1 MRVLVLIYVSIAL
14 ACGQSSTGEIR
25 LQVKDASGAGAEA
38 SGSIQGLATGVHRDF
53 RTDAQGMHTFTAIPF
68 GVYRIEVLRQ
78 GFAPQSIHVDVHSE
92 VPVRQTV
99 TLSVAGIEI
108 SVVVR
113 DSETLVNPEAT
124 SAAQFVGPDQLK
136 NRPASAP
143 GRSLIDLVN
152 AQPGWLLEANGI
164 LHPRGS
170 EYNVQYVIDGIPVYD
185 NRSPAFSQSL
195 GIDEFESMSM
205 RTASFPAEFGRSLGG
220 VVEIKTNHDAV
231 PGLHGQVS
239 LQGGSFNERSGF
251 ASLQY
256 GRGGNSLGFSGEG
269 FMTDRYLDPPVQQNF
284 TNHGSGGSYSA
295 RFDHNWSAADWTRVY
310 LSSHHS
316 GFLVPN
322 EQLQQTNGQRQDR
335 SGDERLGQV
344 SHTHLFSQRV
354 LVQLRGMVRDTSATL
369 RSNNLS
375 TPILPA
381 QDRGFRE
388 GYFGGSISFIR
399 GAHEFK
405 AGADAIFDSIH
416 EDFSYRIIAY
426 TLNGVRIFESDLP
439 PTFRFTSQRNGRQQ
453 SAFVQDQWHKGRFT
467 LTAGWRFDRYRIVA
481 DETAG
486 SPRFGAAY
494 SIPKAGL
501 VLRTSYDR
509 IFQPPAIENLLLA
522 STDLVGQLGREG
534 AFLPLRSARGNY
546 FEAGFAKSLFGK
558 LRLDASWY
566 LRKVDGFSDDSLL
579 LNTGVSFPI
588 AFSRARIHGFETK
601 IEMPR
606 WGRFSGFFSYSN
618 LLGKGELPLAG
629 GLFLGHDVASLV
641 QDAGSFPITQD
652 QRNSLRGRVRVELH
666 PRLWFAVASAYN
678 SGLPFEIDGPINE
691 AFIQQQYGD
700 QIISKVN
707 FDRGRVRSSASFD
720 LSVGVNVYEFE
731 RRSVRF
737 QGDVFNLFDRLNLIN
752 FAGVLSGT
760 ALQAG
765 RNFAFR
771 LNATF

>member
-1 MRVLVLIYVSIAL
+1 M
-14 ACGQSSTGEIR
+14 
-25 LQVKDASGAGAEA
+25 
-38 SGSIQGLATGVHRDF
+38 
-53 RTDAQGMHTFTAIPF
+53 
-68 GVYRIEVLRQ
+68 
-78 GFAPQSIHVDVHSE
+78 
-92 VPVRQTV
+92 
-99 TLSVAGIEI
+99 
-108 SVVVR
+108 
-113 DSETLVNPEAT
+113 
-124 SAAQFVGPDQLK
+124 
-136 NRPASAP
+136 
-143 GRSLIDLVN
+143 
-152 AQPGWLLEANGI
+152 
-164 LHPRGS
+164 
-170 EYNVQYVIDGIPVYD
+170 
-185 NRSPAFSQSL
+185 
-195 GIDEFESMSM
+195 
-205 RTASFPAEFGRSLGG
+205 
-220 VVEIKTNHDAV
+220 
-231 PGLHGQVS
+231 
-239 LQGGSFNERSGF
+239 
-251 ASLQY
+251 
-256 GRGGNSLGFSGEG
+256 
-269 FMTDRYLDPPVQQNF
+269 
-284 TNHGSGGSYSA
+284 
-295 RFDHNWSAADWTRVY
+295 
-310 LSSHHS
+310 
-316 GFLVPN
+316 
-322 EQLQQTNGQRQDR
+322 
-335 SGDERLGQV
+335 
-344 SHTHLFSQRV
+344 
-354 LVQLRGMVRDTSATL
+354 
-369 RSNNLS
+369 
-375 TPILPA
+375 
-381 QDRGFRE
+381 
-388 GYFGGSISFIR
+388 
-399 GAHEFK
+399 
-405 AGADAIFDSIH
+405 
-416 EDFSYRIIAY
+416 
-426 TLNGVRIFESDLP
+426 
-439 PTFRFTSQRNGRQQ
+439 
-453 SAFVQDQWHKGRFT
+453 
-467 LTAGWRFDRYRIVA
+467 TAGWRFDRYRIVA

-522 STDLVGQLGREG
+522 STDLVGQLDREG

-678 SGLPFEIDGPINE
+678 SGLPFEIDGPTNE

-707 FDRGRVRSSASFD
+707 FDRGRVRPSASFD
-720 LSVGVNVYEFE
+720 FSAGLNLYEFE
-731 RRSVRF
+731 RRSVRV

-765 RNFAFR
+765 RSFAIR